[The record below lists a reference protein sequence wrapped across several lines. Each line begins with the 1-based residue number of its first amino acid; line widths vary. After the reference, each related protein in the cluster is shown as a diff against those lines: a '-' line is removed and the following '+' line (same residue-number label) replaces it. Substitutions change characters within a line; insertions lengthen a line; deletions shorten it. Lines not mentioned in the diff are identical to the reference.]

1 MNSFGPSKACAM
13 LEGSKAFSKK
23 VMKDNN
29 IPTAEYESFTEY
41 EKAAEYLKKTTY
53 PVVIKASGLA
63 AGKGVVL
70 PEESEKSSV
79 LRQIMVDH
87 LFGSAGDEVII
98 EERLEGSECSLLLF
112 CDGDHAVPMPISQD
126 HKRVNDNDEGPN
138 TGYILYYCYY
148 FFYLFYCFFLF
159 FSLFLPL
166 FPLFL
171 PLFLIY
177 F

>member
-41 EKAAEYLKKTTY
+41 DKAAEYLKKTSY

-70 PEESEKSSV
+70 PDESEKSSV

-112 CDGDHAVPMPISQD
+112 CDGERGIPMPISQD

-138 TGYILYYCYY
+138 TGYVFYYY
-148 FFYLFYCFFLF
+148 FIFFFLLLLLSIIISFSSFISLLLLLF
-159 FSLFLPL
+159 FL
-166 FPLFL
+166 
-171 PLFLIY
+171 
-177 F
+177 